1 MANLA
6 QFKKD
11 LKACSKVFGY
21 VKYSD
26 DDGTEFEMKKSDIM
40 FVFKDYPADTEIEYR
55 VDIVHKVLYL
65 G

>member
-11 LKACSKVFGY
+11 LKACLKIFGY

-26 DDGTEFEMKKSDIM
+26 DDGTEFELKKTDVM
-40 FVFKDYPADTEIEYR
+40 FVFKDYPADTHINYR
-55 VDIVHKVLYL
+55 IDIVHKTMYIN
-65 G
+65 

>member
-11 LKACSKVFGY
+11 LKHCSKVFGY

-26 DDGTEFEMKKSDIM
+26 DDGTEFELKKTDVM
-40 FVFKDYPADTEIEYR
+40 FVFKDYPTDTHIDYR
-55 VDIVHKVLYL
+55 VDIVHKYLYIN
-65 G
+65 

>member
-11 LKACSKVFGY
+11 LKGCSKVFGY

-26 DDGTEFEMKKSDIM
+26 DDGTEFEMKKTDVM
-40 FVFKDYPADTEIEYR
+40 FVFKDYPEDTHVNYR
-55 VDIVHKVLYL
+55 VDVVHNTIYIN
-65 G
+65 